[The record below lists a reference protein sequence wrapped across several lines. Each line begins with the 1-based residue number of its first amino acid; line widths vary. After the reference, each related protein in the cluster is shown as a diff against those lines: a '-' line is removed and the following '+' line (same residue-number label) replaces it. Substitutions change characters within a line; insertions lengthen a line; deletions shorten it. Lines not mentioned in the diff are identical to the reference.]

1 MNHAMNHATARKK
14 LMLALAA
21 TLLAASASAEI
32 VVVVNPA
39 NPATRMF
46 SAQAAQFFLGKSNQF
61 TPIDQGKDSAIRREF
76 YEKAASKSLAEVEGL
91 WAKLEFSGKGTAP
104 KAFGSDA
111 AVKKAIAA
119 DTSAIGYINKSSVD
133 DSVKVLLTLP

>member
-1 MNHAMNHATARKK
+1 MNRTK
-14 LMLALAA
+14 LLLALAA
-21 TLLAASASAEI
+21 TLLAVSASAEI

-39 NPATRMF
+39 NPASRMF

-61 TPIDQGKDSAIRREF
+61 TPVDQARDAPIRREF
-76 YEKAASKSLAEVEGL
+76 YEKAASKSLAEVEGI
-91 WAKLEFSGKGTAP
+91 WAKLEFSGRGSAP
-104 KAFGSDA
+104 KTYATDA
-111 AVKKAIAA
+111 AVKKAVAA